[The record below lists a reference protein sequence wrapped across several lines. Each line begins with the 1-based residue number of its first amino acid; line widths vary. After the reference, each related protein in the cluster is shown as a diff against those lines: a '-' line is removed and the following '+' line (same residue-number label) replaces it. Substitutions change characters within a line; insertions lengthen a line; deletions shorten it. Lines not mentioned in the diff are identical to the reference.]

1 MSSSSAVDS
10 FKSLARLVS
19 RVRDE
24 YPSRGFID
32 RRWHT
37 HTHTNTLG
45 LSLPHSTQSKT
56 YILARLDST
65 RLEPRLKHIY
75 RLGIKKERKNPLET
89 SRLITVNRSV
99 LSSSYVSTEYLFHG
113 GENTGRC
120 DMKRRYNFDEDTRAK
135 RETFLIYS
143 ACSVARVTLLCS
155 RAQEI
160 SHTHTYRVTHS
171 HTPLRSSMNSLS
183 RLRKMIGKG
192 HDDDLG
198 SFFFPLSPL

>member
-1 MSSSSAVDS
+1 MTNTPAAG
-10 FKSLARLVS
+10 SLTGA
-19 RVRDE
+19 
-24 YPSRGFID
+24 G
-32 RRWHT
+32 T
-37 HTHTNTLG
+37 HTHIQIHWG
-45 LSLPHSTQSKT
+45 SLYHTVHSQKRIYSH
-56 YILARLDST
+56 DST

>member
-1 MSSSSAVDS
+1 MRSSSTVDS

-45 LSLPHSTQSKT
+45 LSLPHSTQSKRI
-56 YILARLDST
+56 YSHDST
-65 RLEPRLKHIY
+65 RLESRLKHIY
-75 RLGIKKERKNPLET
+75 RHGIKRERKNPLET
-89 SRLITVNRSV
+89 SRLITMNRSV
-99 LSSSYVSTEYLFHG
+99 HSSSYVSTEYLFHG

-120 DMKRRYNFDEDTRAK
+120 DMKRRYKFDEDTRAK

-143 ACSVARVTLLCS
+143 ACLVARVTLLCS

-160 SHTHTYRVTHS
+160 SHTHTHTESHTVTH
-171 HTPLRSSMNSLS
+171 PYGVR
-183 RLRKMIGKG
+183 
-192 HDDDLG
+192 
-198 SFFFPLSPL
+198 